1 MAELRTNRQIEDA
14 AVAHALQQEMA
25 AGRHAFD
32 ARGQGSQA
40 DIEGDRVIEVK
51 ACGSSARGSDL
62 WLETRQVKAAEDD
75 PERFHLMIVEN
86 VRQGDPAAFGV
97 LDLSGE
103 RLVELLRRKREK
115 HYFEVPFPIATY
127 DEIVRERL

>member
-1 MAELRTNRQIEDA
+1 MAEPRTNQQVEDA
-14 AVAHALQQEMA
+14 AIAHVLQQEMA

-51 ACGSSARGSDL
+51 AYGSSARGSDL

-75 PERFHLMIVEN
+75 PVRFHLMIVEN
-86 VRQGDPAAFGV
+86 VRQGDPAAFE
-97 LDLSGE
+97 SS
-103 RLVELLRRKREK
+103 
-115 HYFEVPFPIATY
+115 T
-127 DEIVRERL
+127 